1 MADSFVLDSNFFISL
16 GQSHEPAA
24 IEDALR
30 LSIAQGWHL
39 HTTPRV
45 LEEVAGVRDWGTRAY
60 ATTVIGRF
68 MAVGK
73 VDEGALTALR
83 ARLGGPIRSPQDA
96 DLSLMVLADAL
107 ARRGDRVRLVSDDY
121 KITTAS
127 REQGMPYAVVSPS
140 VFLFILSR
148 ALKGEEREEA
158 RRLFRKVR
166 HGEMEYALSR
176 RDVYNVEEKL
186 TWLMDNLLSSLTAPS
201 PAPAEQEPGAPPAPA
216 PLATMPLA
224 SPGTVGG
231 PAIGATVAGPA
242 AIPAQSAAQSA
253 VQSPAPGQGYTATR
267 DEQASWAALERHLRG
282 EHVRSGHLAMFKDIM
297 PHLEPLKG
305 LVPALVEVRA
315 LADAGELEAALA
327 RTHEVLSELKGGLQ
341 LAMGRLPRADGQ
353 RVLRAYAKM
362 LPDAEMVSALIHVNL
377 GEVVD
382 CEDHL
387 DNVALLALA
396 AGLNHT
402 TIEADYLEALV
413 HAYRE
418 SWADARAQF
427 ELTARLA
434 HQAGEPGVEM
444 RCLVGAAVMRFLGG
458 DRAGAEAAMDEV
470 NASIERD
477 PAAGATALEE
487 FGDHFTNFGA
497 AHLASGLYDEALECA
512 VEAGDTARAERLVGK
527 IRRSHL
533 SMGLHER
540 ELSGALRALVD
551 HANVIQDAALRAKY
565 EELERRLVS
574 EEAALR
580 GPLGATLSEWS
591 PVGALPAPLQGWMD
605 VVRAECLISPEG
617 TLMVCYTDEL
627 GLVGLFVRAR
637 IYLPGIEQ
645 ARVRVGDGARVRL
658 IEPPDELRARHG
670 IRGLVVLRE
679 GDPYELKR
687 ALISMRA

>member
-1 MADSFVLDSNFFISL
+1 LADSFVLDSNFFISL
-16 GQSHEPAA
+16 GQSHEPNA

-45 LEEVAGVRDWGTRAY
+45 LEEVQSVRDWGTRAY
-60 ATTVIGRF
+60 ASTLIERL

-83 ARLGGPIRSPQDA
+83 ARLGGPVRSPQDA
-96 DLSLMVLADAL
+96 DLSLMVLADTL

-127 REQGMPYAVVSPS
+127 REQGMPYSVVSPS

-148 ALKGEEREEA
+148 ALKGEDREEA

-186 TWLMDNLLSSLTAPS
+186 TWLMDNLLSSLTTPSPVPAEHEPPVPLAPAPS
-201 PAPAEQEPGAPPAPA
+201 ATLPLSSPQTAGGPTPGAP
-216 PLATMPLA
+216 
-224 SPGTVGG
+224 
-231 PAIGATVAGPA
+231 IAGPA
-242 AIPAQSAAQSA
+242 SAPATAPPPALGQTYAAS
-253 VQSPAPGQGYTATR
+253 R

-282 EHVRSGHLAMFKDIM
+282 EHVRSGHLAMFRDIM

-305 LVPALVEVRA
+305 LVPALIEVRA

-341 LAMGRLPRADGQ
+341 LAMGRLPREDGQ
-353 RVLRAYAKM
+353 RVLRAYAEM

-396 AGLNHT
+396 AGLTHT

-434 HQAGEPGVEM
+434 HQAAEAGVEM

-458 DRAGAEAAMDEV
+458 DREGAESEMDEV

-477 PAAGATALEE
+477 PAAGASALEE

-512 VEAGDTARAERLVGK
+512 VEAGDTARAEKLLSK

-540 ELSGALRALVD
+540 ELAGALRALVD
-551 HANVIQDAALRAKY
+551 HANDIQDATLKAKY

-574 EEAALR
+574 EEAAVR
-580 GPLGATLSEWS
+580 GPLGTMLPEWS
-591 PVGALPAPLQGWMD
+591 AAGALPAPLQGWMD

-645 ARVRVGDGARVRL
+645 AHVRVGDGARVRL
-658 IEPPDELRARHG
+658 IAPPEELGTRHG

-679 GDPYELKR
+679 GDPYQLKR

>member
-16 GQSHEPAA
+16 GQSHEASA

-39 HTTPRV
+39 HTTPHV
-45 LEEVAGVRDWGTRAY
+45 LEEVASVRDWGTHAY
-60 ATTVIGRF
+60 ATTLIERL

-73 VDEGALTALR
+73 VDEGAVIALR
-83 ARLGGPIRSPQDA
+83 ARLGGPVRSPQDA
-96 DLSLMVLADAL
+96 DLSLMVLADTL

-127 REQGMPYAVVSPS
+127 REQGMTYAVVSPS

-148 ALKGEEREEA
+148 ALRGDDREEA

-186 TWLMDNLLSSLTAPS
+186 TWLMDNLLSSLTTPS
-201 PAPAEQEPGAPPAPA
+201 PVPAEHEPPIVLAPAPVAIQPPPAGRGPAPGAPAA
-216 PLATMPLA
+216 AGQSYGA
-224 SPGTVGG
+224 S
-231 PAIGATVAGPA
+231 
-242 AIPAQSAAQSA
+242 
-253 VQSPAPGQGYTATR
+253 R
-267 DEQASWAALERHLRG
+267 DEQTSWAALERHLRG
-282 EHVRSGHLAMFKDIM
+282 EHVRSGHLAMFRDIM

-305 LVPALVEVRA
+305 LVPALIEVRA
-315 LADAGELEAALA
+315 LADAGELESALA
-327 RTHEVLSELKGGLQ
+327 RAHEVLSELKGGLQ
-341 LAMGRLPRADGQ
+341 LAMGGLSREDGQ
-353 RVLRAYAKM
+353 RVLRAYAEM
-362 LPDAEMVSALIHVNL
+362 LPDVEMVSALIHVNL

-387 DNVALLALA
+387 DNVALFALA
-396 AGLNHT
+396 AGLTHT
-402 TIEADYLEALV
+402 TIEADYLKALV

-434 HQAGEPGVEM
+434 RQAGEQGVEM
-444 RCLVGAAVMRFLGG
+444 RCLVGAAVMRFLAG
-458 DRAGAEAAMDEV
+458 DREGAEVAMSEV

-477 PAAGATALEE
+477 PATGASALEE

-497 AHLASGLYDEALECA
+497 APLASGLYDEALECA
-512 VEAGDTARAERLVGK
+512 VEAGDTARAEKLIGK

-540 ELSGALRALVD
+540 ELAGALRVLVD
-551 HANVIQDAALRAKY
+551 HANSIQDAALRAKY
-565 EELERRLVS
+565 EELERRLGA
-574 EEAALR
+574 EEAALG
-580 GPLGATLSEWS
+580 GPLGVTLPDWS
-591 PVGALPAPLQGWMD
+591 AAGDLPAPLRGWMD

-658 IEPPDELRARHG
+658 IEPPEELRTRQG
-670 IRGLVVLRE
+670 IRGLVVLHE
-679 GDPYELKR
+679 GDPYQLRR

>member
-16 GQSHEPAA
+16 GQSHEPQA

-39 HTTPRV
+39 HTSPRV
-45 LEEVAGVRDWGTRAY
+45 LEEVQSVRDWGSRAY
-60 ATTVIGRF
+60 ATTLIERL

-83 ARLGGPIRSPQDA
+83 ARLGGPVRSPQDA
-96 DLSLMVLADAL
+96 DLSLMVLADTL

-186 TWLMDNLLSSLTAPS
+186 TWLMDNLLSSLTTPSPVPAEHESPTPLAPEPLLAPS
-201 PAPAEQEPGAPPAPA
+201 PTPSAGGGLASSVGPAAPAVAGVAAQAAPPAPGLTYA
-216 PLATMPLA
+216 
-224 SPGTVGG
+224 
-231 PAIGATVAGPA
+231 
-242 AIPAQSAAQSA
+242 
-253 VQSPAPGQGYTATR
+253 ATR

-282 EHVRSGHLAMFKDIM
+282 EHVRSGHLAMFRDIM

-305 LVPALVEVRA
+305 LVPALIEVRA

-341 LAMGRLPRADGQ
+341 LAMGRLSREDGQ
-353 RVLRAYAKM
+353 RVLRAYAEM

-387 DNVALLALA
+387 DNVALFALA
-396 AGLNHT
+396 AGLTHT

-418 SWADARAQF
+418 SWTDARAQF

-434 HQAGEPGVEM
+434 HQAGEAGVEM

-458 DRAGAEAAMDEV
+458 DRAGAEGAMDEV
-470 NASIERD
+470 TASIERD
-477 PAAGATALEE
+477 PVTGATALEE

-512 VEAGDTARAERLVGK
+512 VVAGDTPRAERLLGK

-540 ELSGALRALVD
+540 ELAGALRALVD
-551 HANVIQDAALRAKY
+551 HANSIHDAALQAKY
-565 EELERRLVS
+565 EELERRLGS
-574 EEAALR
+574 EEAAMR
-580 GPLGATLSEWS
+580 GPLGTNLPDWSATT
-591 PVGALPAPLQGWMD
+591 ALPAPLRGWMD

-658 IEPPDELRARHG
+658 GEPPEELRARHG
-670 IRGLVVLRE
+670 IRGLIVLLE
-679 GDPYELKR
+679 GDPYQLKR

>member
-1 MADSFVLDSNFFISL
+1 LADSFVLDSNFFISL
-16 GQSHEPAA
+16 GQSHEASA

-45 LEEVAGVRDWGTRAY
+45 LEEVASVRDWVTHAY
-60 ATTVIGRF
+60 ATTLIERF

-73 VDEGALTALR
+73 VDEGAVIALR
-83 ARLGGPIRSPQDA
+83 ARLGGPVRSPQDA
-96 DLSLMVLADAL
+96 DLSLMVLADTL

-127 REQGMPYAVVSPS
+127 REQGMAYAVVSPS

-148 ALKGEEREEA
+148 ALRGDDREEA

-186 TWLMDNLLSSLTAPS
+186 TWLMDNLLSSLTTPS
-201 PAPAEQEPGAPPAPA
+201 PVPAEHEPPIGLAPAPVAIQPPAAGRGPAPGAPAA
-216 PLATMPLA
+216 AAT
-224 SPGTVGG
+224 
-231 PAIGATVAGPA
+231 GAAGPA
-242 AIPAQSAAQSA
+242 AAGPAAAVPGAAGQSYGAS
-253 VQSPAPGQGYTATR
+253 R
-267 DEQASWAALERHLRG
+267 DEQTSWAALERHLRG
-282 EHVRSGHLAMFKDIM
+282 EHVRSGHLAMFRDIM

-305 LVPALVEVRA
+305 LVPALIEVRA
-315 LADAGELEAALA
+315 LADAGELESALA
-327 RTHEVLSELKGGLQ
+327 RAHEVLSELKGGLQ
-341 LAMGRLPRADGQ
+341 LAMGGLSREDGQ
-353 RVLRAYAKM
+353 RVLRAYAEM
-362 LPDAEMVSALIHVNL
+362 LPDVEMVSALIHVNL

-387 DNVALLALA
+387 DNVALFALA
-396 AGLNHT
+396 AGLTHT
-402 TIEADYLEALV
+402 TIEADYLKALV

-434 HQAGEPGVEM
+434 RQAGEQGVEM
-444 RCLVGAAVMRFLGG
+444 RCLVGAAVMRFLAG
-458 DRAGAEAAMDEV
+458 DREGAEVAMSEV

-477 PAAGATALEE
+477 PATGASALEE

-497 AHLASGLYDEALECA
+497 APLASGLYDEALECA
-512 VEAGDTARAERLVGK
+512 VEAGDTARAEKLIGK

-540 ELSGALRALVD
+540 ELAGALRALVD
-551 HANVIQDAALRAKY
+551 HANTIQDAALRAKY

-574 EEAALR
+574 EEAALG
-580 GPLGATLSEWS
+580 GPLGVTLPDWS
-591 PVGALPAPLQGWMD
+591 AAGYLPAPLRGWMD

-658 IEPPDELRARHG
+658 IEPPEELRTRQG
-670 IRGLVVLRE
+670 IRGLVVLHE
-679 GDPYELKR
+679 GDPYQLRR